1 MLLYIVVLEVEMNNY
16 PYQMKM
22 QTSFYKYQ
30 YTNRVLCAELEKCLF
45 VEHIMNLQYWEHGV
59 QTFLYQ
65 NISIIISSS
74 STVHYGPQPPS
85 EYSST
90 TLYSWQLTTTS

>member
-1 MLLYIVVLEVEMNNY
+1 MLLCIVLLEVEMNNY

-45 VEHIMNLQYWEHGV
+45 VEHIMNLQYWEHGCP
-59 QTFLYQ
+59 
-65 NISIIISSS
+65 NIF
-74 STVHYGPQPPS
+74 VS
-85 EYSST
+85 EHRMFFKY
-90 TLYSWQLTTTS
+90 LIFVWHLEICYCSWDILHHLL